1 MMFLQITFGISVE
14 DKWLIYQT
22 SDCYQRIL
30 SVISGCYLEMAGP
43 RSVQLDV
50 ILCVFSFT
58 RSQKYRVLR
67 TRLRD
72 GCSSFRAKKS
82 SFLGLGCAPSGWQK
96 NRHLLI
102 LSLPRVLK
110 EEFLP
115 GIVFEIIIIHLLN
128 TFVTRIL
135 ALVHSR
141 KKPVKL
147 D

>member
-1 MMFLQITFGISVE
+1 MDALRFAQKNLPFWGWVVLQVGG
-14 DKWLIYQT
+14 K
-22 SDCYQRIL
+22 
-30 SVISGCYLEMAGP
+30 
-43 RSVQLDV
+43 
-50 ILCVFSFT
+50 
-58 RSQKYRVLR
+58 
-67 TRLRD
+67 
-72 GCSSFRAKKS
+72 
-82 SFLGLGCAPSGWQK
+82 K

-115 GIVFEIIIIHLLN
+115 GIVFEIIIIHLLS

>member
-1 MMFLQITFGISVE
+1 M
-14 DKWLIYQT
+14 D
-22 SDCYQRIL
+22 
-30 SVISGCYLEMAGP
+30 A
-43 RSVQLDV
+43 
-50 ILCVFSFT
+50 
-58 RSQKYRVLR
+58 LR
-67 TRLRD
+67 
-72 GCSSFRAKKS
+72 FAQKKS

-115 GIVFEIIIIHLLN
+115 GIIFEIIIIIIHLLS